1 VRFLVPFV
9 PGYRQKADEAVR
21 HLHTRPGRPALP
33 DVGCG
38 EGEFLAEMQALGWA
52 VEGIE
57 PSARGAAAARCRGF
71 PVIEST
77 FVLYSPSSLR
87 RLLSTIG
94 FEAVTT

>member
-1 VRFLVPFV
+1 LSRATARKP
-9 PGYRQKADEAVR
+9 
-21 HLHTRPGRPALP
+21 TRPCVTCTLHPAGRTLL

-52 VEGIE
+52 MEGIE
-57 PSARGAAAARCRGF
+57 PSARGAAAARGRGF

-77 FVLYSPSSLR
+77 FVLFSPSSLR

-94 FEAVTT
+94 FEA